1 MTSEAV
7 IQLLRVAF
15 PLGAKPTVSLADAAV
30 ADAWGDESVRFVEQ
44 DRSWEDVPDTQIARG
59 TAAFAFLP
67 LESWSYYIPAYILYS
82 LRQIHTFDT
91 EAPQHLVRTLTCP
104 DGPSAIF
111 RVLAT
116 PAQRV
121 AILAFLT
128 CWHDVYPWDIDAQEL
143 LLWRN

>member
-1 MTSEAV
+1 MTSETV

-15 PLGAKPTVSLADAAV
+15 PPGPKPAVSLGNAAV
-30 ADAWGDESVRFVEQ
+30 ANAWGDESVRFVEQ
-44 DRSWEDVPDTQIARG
+44 DRSWEDVPDTQIAHG

-67 LESWSYYIPAYILYS
+67 LESWPYYIPAYILYS
-82 LRQIHTFDT
+82 LRQMHTFDT
-91 EAPQHLVRTLTCP
+91 EAPQHLVRTLTRP
-104 DGPSAIF
+104 DGPPATF

-128 CWHDVYPWDIDAQEL
+128 RWHEVYPWDIDAPEL
-143 LLWRN
+143 ALWRD